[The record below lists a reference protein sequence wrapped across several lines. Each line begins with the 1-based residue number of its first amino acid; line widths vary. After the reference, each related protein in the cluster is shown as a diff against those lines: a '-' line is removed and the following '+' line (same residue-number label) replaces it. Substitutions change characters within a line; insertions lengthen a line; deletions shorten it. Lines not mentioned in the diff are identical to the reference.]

1 MDKFFEYIKNQNLS
15 IEDEKLA
22 DKLDEL
28 DELSRLKEEFY
39 FPITKDIASDLSKV
53 KSEDLEKPVIYLTGN
68 SLGLQPKEIEKQLV
82 GSYLKDWRK
91 YGVEGHH
98 HGDHPFLHI
107 DEEIQESLS
116 KIVGS
121 LPSEVCPMNSLS
133 TNIHIL
139 MANFYKPTQTRHKII
154 IEYGAFPSDLY
165 VTESQIRHHSFKPE
179 TSLIKIKPRD
189 GEYTLRTEDIISVLR
204 EHGDSV
210 AIVMLSG
217 IQYFTGQ
224 FFEMEKITK
233 VGHEIGAIVGWDLA
247 HAAGNVE
254 LSLHDWNVDFACW
267 CTYKYLN
274 SGPGCIA
281 GVFVHSKHTQ
291 SFNLSTDSRLMGW
304 FGNRLSNRFQKEKE
318 FYAEEG
324 ALGFRMSNPSVADC
338 TALRASL
345 SVFEKAGGV
354 KKLAEKSR
362 IITGYLEYLLT
373 NKLKTTDVQIITP
386 SESNQRGSQLSLLIK
401 GIKASQLKVNLT
413 NSGVVCDVRDPDVI
427 RVAPTPLYTSFNDI
441 KNFIQK
447 LNDNM

>member
-1 MDKFFEYIKNQNLS
+1 MDKFLEYIKNKNLT
-15 IEDEKLA
+15 IDDEKLA

-28 DELSRLKEEFY
+28 DELSSMKNEFH
-39 FPITKDIASDLSKV
+39 FPATKDVASDASKV
-53 KSEDLEKPVIYLTGN
+53 KVEDLEKPVIYLTGN
-68 SLGLQPKEIEKQLV
+68 SLGLQPKEIEKQL
-82 GSYLKDWRK
+82 SNYLNDWKK

-98 HGDHPFLHI
+98 HGEHPFLHI

-133 TNIHIL
+133 TNIHVL

-165 VTESQIRHHSFKPE
+165 VTESQIRHHKFNPE

-189 GEYTLRTEDIISVLR
+189 GEYTLRTDDIIKVIR

-210 AIVMLSG
+210 SVVMLSG

-224 FFEMEKITK
+224 FFEIEKITK
-233 VGHEIGAIVGWDLA
+233 VGQEVGAIVGWDLA
-247 HAAGNVE
+247 HAAGNVQ

-267 CTYKYLN
+267 CSYKYLN

-281 GVFVHSKHTQ
+281 GVFVHNKHTQ
-291 SFNLSTDSRLMGW
+291 IFDLTNDSRLLGW
-304 FGNRLSNRFQKEKE
+304 FGNKLSNRFQKEKE
-318 FYAEEG
+318 FYAEDG

-345 SVFEKAGGV
+345 SVFEKAGGI
-354 KKLAEKSR
+354 KKLAEKSTV
-362 IITGYLEYLLT
+362 ITGYLEYLLT
-373 NKLKTTDVQIITP
+373 HKLKTTDVQIITP
-386 SESNQRGSQLSLLIK
+386 SDSTQRGSQLSLLIK
-401 GIKASQLKVNLT
+401 GIKAGELKVNLS
-413 NSGVVCDVRDPDVI
+413 NAGVICDVRDPDVI
-427 RVAPTPLYTSFNDI
+427 RVAPTPLYTSFNDV

>member
-15 IEDEKLA
+15 LEDEKLA
-22 DKLDEL
+22 DKLDQL
-28 DELSRLKEEFY
+28 DQLSSIKEEFY
-39 FPITKDIASDLSKV
+39 FPITKDIATDLSRV
-53 KSEDLEKPVIYLTGN
+53 KDEDLDKPVIYLTGN

-82 GSYLKDWRK
+82 CNYLNDWRK

-98 HGDHPFLHI
+98 KGDHPFIHI
-107 DEEIQESLS
+107 DEEIQASLS
-116 KIVGS
+116 KIVGA

-133 TNIHIL
+133 TNIHVL
-139 MANFYKPTQTRHKII
+139 LSNFYKPTQTRHKII

-165 VTESQIRHHSFKPE
+165 VTESQIRHNSFNPE

-189 GEYTLRTEDIISVLR
+189 GEYTLRTDDIINVLK

-210 AIVMLSG
+210 AVVMLSG

-224 FFEMEKITK
+224 FFDMKKITE

-281 GVFVHSKHTQ
+281 GIFVHSKHTE
-291 SFNLSTDSRLMGW
+291 SFNLSTDSRLLGW
-304 FGNRLSNRFQKEKE
+304 FGNKLSNRFQKEKE
-318 FYAEEG
+318 FVAEDG

-345 SVFEKAGGV
+345 SVFEKAGGI
-354 KKLAEKSR
+354 KKLAEKST

-373 NKLKTTDVQIITP
+373 HKLKTTDVQIITP
-386 SESNQRGSQLSLLIK
+386 SEANQRGSQLSLLIK
-401 GIKASQLKVNLT
+401 GIKASQLKVNLS
-413 NSGVVCDVRDPDVI
+413 NSGIVCDVRDPDVI
-427 RVAPTPLYTSFNDI
+427 RVAPAPLYTSFNDV
-441 KNFIQK
+441 KYFIQK
-447 LNDNM
+447 LNENM